1 MKNKTEIKYAL
12 GFFMMTLLWMAME
25 RLFGLHST
33 HIDKHAT
40 YTNLYAIPSI
50 AIYVMALLEKRKEY
64 NGIITYGQAFKSGL
78 IMTVIIT
85 LLSPISQYITSVYI
99 TPHYFENAIN
109 FAVTSGIM
117 TQDAAVSEFNLSN
130 YLMYS
135 VIGAPVMGLFTT
147 SIVALLVR
155 RKGN

>member
-1 MKNKTEIKYAL
+1 MKNKTEIKFAL

-25 RLFGLHST
+25 RLLGLHST

-50 AIYVMALLEKRKEY
+50 IIYVLALLEKRKYY
-64 NGIITYGQAFKSGL
+64 NGIISYGQAFKSGL
-78 IMTVIIT
+78 ILTLFIT
-85 LLSPISQYITSVYI
+85 ILSPIAQYLTSVYI

-109 FAVTSGIM
+109 HAVTSGDM
-117 TQDAAVSEFNLSN
+117 TQAAAIAEFNLSN

-147 SIVALLVR
+147 ALVALFVR
-155 RKGN
+155 RSGN

>member
-25 RLFGLHST
+25 RLFGLHSI

-50 AIYVMALLEKRKEY
+50 AIYVMALLEKRKVY
-64 NGIITYGQAFKSGL
+64 NGIISYGQAFKSGL

-85 LLSPISQYITSVYI
+85 LLSPISQYLTSVYI

-109 FAVTSGIM
+109 FAVTSGAM
-117 TQDAAVSEFNLSN
+117 TQDAAISEFNLSN

-147 SIVALLVR
+147 AIVALLVR

>member
-1 MKNKTEIKYAL
+1 MKNKTEIKYAV
-12 GFFMMTLLWMAME
+12 GFFMMTLIWMAME

-50 AIYVMALLEKRKEY
+50 AIYVLALLEKRKEY

-78 IMTVIIT
+78 IMTLFIT

-109 FAVTSGIM
+109 FAVTTGIM
-117 TQDAAVSEFNLSN
+117 TQDAAIAEFNLSN

-147 SIVALLVR
+147 ALVALLVKR
-155 RKGN
+155 SK